1 MALLTG
7 AARSS
12 LGQQTQSQKPTLPA
26 YSWGSSASREQDAQ
40 VFISSKHTAVEK
52 LGRTS
57 PGAVYTVPGAMDH
70 QPEALK
76 IDAPRYTF
84 GQRTPL
90 PYKPPAPPVGTYNLP
105 GSIGPQAESR
115 CRSPSKAPFGTST
128 RDHAERTYT
137 SNRFL
142 STKLGTAGAD
152 PGNYALPGAVGP
164 QPSSLRRSSP
174 AFSLP
179 RTDRMKSEYDRMASS
194 LPPPT
199 QHSAWTSLGKQP
211 LSLSRTMPAWGFGR
225 STWDREEKRYL
236 TQGHTRELRGSAS
249 PANYDHQNPSMVTSF
264 GRQVLSSKE
273 SPAGTTFGTA
283 PKMVFK
289 VNDTPGPGHY

>member
-1 MALLTG
+1 MITQTCGPHTWASTPP
-7 AARSS
+7 S
-12 LGQQTQSQKPTLPA
+12 LSLHIQ
-26 YSWGSSASREQDAQ
+26 
-40 VFISSKHTAVEK
+40 
-52 LGRTS
+52 
-57 PGAVYTVPGAMDH
+57 
-70 QPEALK
+70 
-76 IDAPRYTF
+76 
-84 GQRTPL
+84 
-90 PYKPPAPPVGTYNLP
+90 
-105 GSIGPQAESR
+105 
-115 CRSPSKAPFGTST
+115 
-128 RDHAERTYT
+128 AERTYT

-264 GRQVLSSKE
+264 GRQVSARVKHYTMVMHAIPMYKGVHSVL
-273 SPAGTTFGTA
+273 FTA
-283 PKMVFK
+283 
-289 VNDTPGPGHY
+289 